1 LNAEEAMKRF
11 ENGDAVGV
19 CTTVLLMRTGGRD
32 YMSFDGDNWE
42 ETNSEIVKKELG

>member
-19 CTTVLLMRTGGRD
+19 YTTVLLMRTGGKN
-32 YMSFDGDNWE
+32 YISFDGEEWE
-42 ETNSEIVKKELG
+42 EIESELIDKQI